1 MILTL
6 LDNGFLPVIS
16 PISTNE
22 QGQSFN
28 VNADMA
34 AVEIAKALKASK
46 LVFMTDIDGILTNF
60 EDKTSLIS
68 QLNINTAQTL
78 IENKSVSG
86 GMIPKLESCI
96 NAVNNGVKAVH
107 IINGKILHS
116 LLLEIYTKEGIG
128 TVITKF

>member
-16 PISTNE
+16 PISTDE

-34 AVEIAKALKASK
+34 AVEIAKALNASK

-68 QLNINTAQTL
+68 QLNIKTAQTL
-78 IENKSVSG
+78 IANKSVSG

-128 TVITKF
+128 TVITKD